1 MIIPEIPTDH
11 KKNVQDRLLP
21 EIFNQI
27 LKEIACR
34 LPAFLL
40 ILQILL
46 WNQLDYCDMKKKEG
60 FPRKGKPYFLAEA
73 PAVK

>member
-46 WNQLDYCDMKKKEG
+46 
-60 FPRKGKPYFLAEA
+60 
-73 PAVK
+73 